1 MSIFCR
7 KLFSKR
13 ADKCVDFGPV
23 VSYLAQRRYHQR
35 ESIYIPGSVMARLEV
50 MATMMLGSA
59 PCTLSHTAP
68 KLACNHSFQRPRCPA
83 AFQAR
88 RHVRKQLNNRAIRLA
103 VHAAAATEQNVKMP
117 SWEQMHKQLTTQY
130 KLESVSP
137 SDANKLVDSGKFVLV
152 DVRPP
157 DIFAKAHP
165 EGAQSAPLFQAVNW
179 AKPDFKK
186 YLRAVAFMA
195 NGVT

>member
-1 MSIFCR
+1 
-7 KLFSKR
+7 
-13 ADKCVDFGPV
+13 
-23 VSYLAQRRYHQR
+23 
-35 ESIYIPGSVMARLEV
+35 
-50 MATMMLGSA
+50 MLGSV
-59 PCTLSHTAP
+59 PCTSSYTSP
-68 KLACNHSFQRPRCPA
+68 RLACNHNVQHPRCPVP
-83 AFQAR
+83 FQAH
-88 RHVRKQLNNRAIRLA
+88 RHTHRHASSRASRLA

-117 SWEQMHKQLTTQY
+117 SWEQMHKQLTTQH

-137 SDANKLVDSGKFVLV
+137 TDAKKLVDSGKFVLV

-165 EGAQSAPLFQAVNW
+165 EGAQSAPLFQSVNW